1 MRKPFLETLTKLAE
15 KDPKIILIIGDVGFR
30 FVEDYKERFPKQFVN
45 VGVLEQSMMGI
56 AAGMARMGWK
66 PYVYTMRNFIAFRP
80 YEQVRNDIAFG
91 NANVKLFGVSGSAA
105 YKFLGFS
112 HNVIRDESG
121 NEPKQDDEDVA
132 MFKRLPNMNLHQAET
147 EEECAKLI
155 EQEYERT
162 GPAYFII

>member
-15 KDPKIILIIGDVGFR
+15 SDPKVIFIIGDVGFS
-30 FVEDYKERFPKQFVN
+30 FVEAYKEKFPNQFLN

-91 NANVKLFGVSGSAA
+91 NANVKLFGVAGSAA

-112 HNVIRDESG
+112 HNVIDGVDGRE
-121 NEPKQDDEDVA
+121 DEDIE
-132 MFKRLPNMNLHQAET
+132 MLKRLPNMNVYRPKT
-147 EEECAKLI
+147 EEEAVQLFN
-155 EQEYERT
+155 EEYKRT

>member
-15 KDPKIILIIGDVGFR
+15 KDPRIILIIGDVGFR
-30 FVEDYKERFPKQFVN
+30 FVEEFKERFPKQFLN

-112 HNVIRDESG
+112 HNVIRDEDG
-121 NEPKQDDEDVA
+121 KLDDEDVT
-132 MFKRLPNMNLHQAET
+132 MFKRLPNMNVHQPKT
-147 EEECAKLI
+147 EEECSELI
-155 EQEYERT
+155 EKEYNRI
-162 GPAYFII
+162 GPAYFVI